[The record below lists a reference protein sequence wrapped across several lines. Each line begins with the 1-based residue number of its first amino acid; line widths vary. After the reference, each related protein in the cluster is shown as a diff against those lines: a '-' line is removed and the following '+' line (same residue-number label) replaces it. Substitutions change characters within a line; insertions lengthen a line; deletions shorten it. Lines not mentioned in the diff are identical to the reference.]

1 MAYEII
7 PNAILLV
14 AIAGVLGL
22 FFRHVPE
29 AVEAGMKDEQKKL
42 AMASE
47 SADRIAEPVLNGK
60 WYERDYPAVVK
71 RSTAIVWKPI
81 RKAGTVVG
89 KKAWQFMLEA
99 KDLKQGQ
106 ILASK
111 FARMVTPT
119 ALRYSN
125 TAVHTPMS
133 DADELVTAGRFDEA
147 EQKYFAVLKKF
158 PHEYTAYEG
167 LVKIYLQQKQYDN
180 LSETLEYLVRHVPE
194 NDSYWAQYGNVLMST
209 RQYAQAI
216 PVLEKAVELNAL
228 IPARFVNL
236 GLSYQATGDMLSA
249 KANFQKASELEPS
262 NIQYLVFLTDTMIQ
276 IDEKEKAI
284 EVLMQAKEMLPDSE
298 AEIEKQ
304 LDKVT
309 KSN

>member
-1 MAYEII
+1 M
-7 PNAILLV
+7 
-14 AIAGVLGL
+14 

-29 AVEAGMKDEQKKL
+29 AVEAGAKIESKTSDESSDK
-42 AMASE
+42 SNV
-47 SADRIAEPVLNGK
+47 RGK
-60 WYERDYPAVVK
+60 WYAKDYPAAVARATRAVVQPM
-71 RSTAIVWKPI
+71 RRVGS
-81 RKAGTVVG
+81 KAGQ
-89 KKAWQFMLEA
+89 KAWQFMLEA

-119 ALRYSN
+119 SLRYTN
-125 TAVHTPMS
+125 TAVHTPMG
-133 DADELVTAGRFDEA
+133 DAEELVAAGKFDEA
-147 EQKYFAVLKKF
+147 EQKYFEVLKKF

-216 PVLEKAVELNAL
+216 PALLKSVELNHL
-228 IPARFVNL
+228 VPVRFANL
-236 GLSYQATGDMLSA
+236 GLSYQAVGDKESA

-262 NIQYLVFLTDTMIQ
+262 NIQYLVMLSDAMISLG
-276 IDEKEKAI
+276 ENE
-284 EVLMQAKEMLPDSE
+284 QAMELLRNAQTMLPNDQG
-298 AEIEKQ
+298 EIEKQ
-304 LDKVT
+304 LEKIQG
-309 KSN
+309 